1 MQQMFLMLGQLLE
14 RSEHQSR
21 DLSEIKRT
29 MTRFDGRLRTIESRR
44 SFRMPPFEKY
54 FKDLLTLLIPLYT
67 LWVTGS
73 VSKAIEVIQAGGLR

>member
-29 MTRFDGRLRTIESRR
+29 MGHLDGRLRTIERR
-44 SFRMPPFEKY
+44 RHFKMPPIEKY
-54 FKDLLTLLIPLYT
+54 LKDLLTLLIPLYT

-73 VSKAIEVIQAGGLR
+73 VSKAVEVIQAGGLR